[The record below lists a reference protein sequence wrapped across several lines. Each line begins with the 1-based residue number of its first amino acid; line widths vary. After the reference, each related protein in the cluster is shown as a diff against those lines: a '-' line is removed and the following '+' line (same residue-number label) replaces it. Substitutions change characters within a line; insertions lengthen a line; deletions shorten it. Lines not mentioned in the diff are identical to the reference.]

1 MKMREFPLT
10 VSDQSEIDALKAKGL
25 DAAQIAGELRRSK
38 RAIAYYI
45 RHRQSHCEKDN
56 GE

>member
-1 MKMREFPLT
+1 MREYPLRVDEMET
-10 VSDQSEIDALKAKGL
+10 IDALKAKGL